1 MINKFSGAI
10 TALITP
16 FKNGSIDFVSFERL
30 VKMQVQK
37 GIQGF
42 VINGT
47 TAESPTLTQSE
58 VEQLFYQAKAIAK
71 NLPIIVGV
79 GSNSTEATIASAR
92 KAEKWGADAVLVVV
106 PYYNKPP
113 QRGLFAHFKAV
124 ADSINIPVILYNV
137 PGRTITALELGTIVQ
152 LSNHPNI
159 VAIKEASGNL
169 DFATR
174 IHQECASKLQLLSGD
189 DESYEGFLKCGGQG
203 IISVASHLIPEAFVK
218 GQIEPYLSLIQ
229 ACYIEANPIPIKMAL
244 YLMGVI
250 DSPEC
255 RLPLVT
261 ALDSTQKRLQTELA
275 KHGLL

>member
-1 MINKFSGAI
+1 MTIKFNGAI
-10 TALITP
+10 TALVTP
-16 FKNGSIDFVSFERL
+16 FKDGAIDQTSFERL

-47 TAESPTLTQSE
+47 TAESPTLTLSE
-58 VEQLFYQAKAIAK
+58 VEQLFYQAKAVATH
-71 NLPIIVGV
+71 LPLIVGV
-79 GSNSTEATIASAR
+79 GSNSTATTIAQAR
-92 KAEKWGADAVLVVV
+92 LAEKWGADAVLVVV

-113 QRGLFAHFKAV
+113 QRGLFEHFKAV

-137 PGRTITALELGTIVQ
+137 PGRTITSLELDTIVQ

-159 VAIKEASGNL
+159 VAIKEASGQL
-169 DFATR
+169 EFATR
-174 IHQECASKLQLLSGD
+174 IHQECGSKLQLLSGD

-203 IISVASHLIPEAFVK
+203 IISVASHLIPEAFVSGK
-218 GQIEPYLSLIQ
+218 IESYLSLIQ
-229 ACYIEANPIPIKMAL
+229 ACYIEANPIPVKMAL
-244 YLMGVI
+244 HLMGVI
-250 DSPEC
+250 ESPEC

-261 ALDSTQKRLQTELA
+261 ALESTRKRLHAELT